1 MEVCKCRNRQ
11 IIMAII
17 ISVFILVL
25 LGLLE
30 KDTKDKS
37 TYSYIYVTDLA
48 LDGDFDDFLILQLLI
63 N

>member
-25 LGLLE
+25 FGLLE

-37 TYSYIYVTDLA
+37 TYRYIYM
-48 LDGDFDDFLILQLLI
+48 
-63 N
+63 